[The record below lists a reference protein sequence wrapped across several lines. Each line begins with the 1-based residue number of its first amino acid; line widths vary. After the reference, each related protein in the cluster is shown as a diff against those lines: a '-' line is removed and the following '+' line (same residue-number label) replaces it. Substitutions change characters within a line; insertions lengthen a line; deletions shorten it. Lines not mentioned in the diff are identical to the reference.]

1 MLNIKRLKEGNRV
14 SFKYPRHGT
23 RNTLRNVVGS
33 VDHVGK
39 GTNGYYVT
47 VNEDS
52 GEIRSFSESR
62 IVAR

>member
-1 MLNIKRLKEGNRV
+1 MLNIKRLKEGDRV
-14 SFKYPRHGT
+14 SFKYPKHGT
-23 RNTLRNVVGS
+23 RNVLRTVVGS

-39 GTNGYYVT
+39 GTNSYYVT

-52 GEIRSFSESR
+52 GKVRSFSESR